1 MTSQKTAIVTGGGR
15 GIGAAIA
22 RRLLSQNYRVAIAEL
37 DLSTQKS
44 FHQDPSQFLLIQ
56 TDVRNE
62 HSVKNLIDQT
72 HKHFGRIDVLINN
85 AGLLPDNLPS
95 PSDLPF
101 ETWKAFIDTNLS
113 GPFLC
118 SKYAIP
124 YLKKTKGSIVNIAST
139 RAFQSEANDTPYSAS
154 KGGLVS
160 LTQSLAMS
168 LGPLIRVN
176 CICPGWIDTG
186 KDKLRP
192 IDHSQ
197 HPVGRMGLPED
208 IAAMA
213 AFLISEEAGFITG
226 QSFIVDGG
234 MTKKMI
240 YVE

>member
-1 MTSQKTAIVTGGGR
+1 MYKRQ
-15 GIGAAIA
+15 
-22 RRLLSQNYRVAIAEL
+22 
-37 DLSTQKS
+37 
-44 FHQDPSQFLLIQ
+44 
-56 TDVRNE
+56 
-62 HSVKNLIDQT
+62 
-72 HKHFGRIDVLINN
+72 
-85 AGLLPDNLPS
+85 
-95 PSDLPF
+95 
-101 ETWKAFIDTNLS
+101 
-113 GPFLC
+113 
-118 SKYAIP
+118 
-124 YLKKTKGSIVNIAST
+124 
-139 RAFQSEANDTPYSAS
+139 PYSAS